1 MKSEKIELQG
11 LKNTRDMGGIIN
23 KEGKRI
29 KAHKLIRSGALYH
42 GSEADIER
50 LYDEYDVRQVI
61 DMRNDTE
68 MASHPDPL
76 IKDMK
81 LVPLP
86 IFNYTKEGIT
96 REDDQEAFFA
106 RMIESLKGHTEKI
119 IEFMID
125 LYDQMSTLEE
135 AKENYHTFVKL
146 LLENKEG
153 STLWHCSMGKDRCG
167 IGAMIVLNLLDV
179 DEDTI
184 MEDYLYTNDCYD
196 FPKDSPTYYFDTVRR
211 EYLEKYLQNAGNLS
225 EYIEKEIGVTKEEK
239 EQFKALYLE

>member
-1 MKSEKIELQG
+1 MKSEKIQLQG

-29 KAHKLIRSGALYH
+29 KAHKLIRSGALYR
-42 GSEADIER
+42 GSEEDIEK

-76 IKDMK
+76 VKDMK
-81 LVPLP
+81 LIPLP

-106 RMIESLKGHTEKI
+106 RMIESLKGHTEQI
-119 IEFMID
+119 IEFMTD
-125 LYDQMSTLEE
+125 LYDQMSTLQE

-146 LLENKEG
+146 LLDQKEG

-179 DEDTI
+179 DEETI

-196 FPKDSPTYYFDTVRR
+196 FPKDSPTYYFDTVRQ

-239 EQFKALYLE
+239 EQLKRMYLE